1 MDRETVFVFDKKTLS
16 PPEFLTCGTQ
26 TIMDFFPPQFQPY
39 LSLATVVLFIFCGF
53 SLLTLFLT
61 YLRFRDLKHE
71 STRYRLLL
79 QQEKEHN
86 LSLQDRCS
94 ELQTNITRLET
105 ELANEQQNSK
115 EKLAIL
121 EDAEKKLNLQ
131 FQALAN
137 RIFDEKSEKF
147 GQVNRERV
155 QSLLQPLQEQLRGF
169 QKRVDDIQ
177 VNDIRERTSLKEEIL
192 HLRDLN
198 QQINREATNLT
209 RALRGDKKRQGNWG
223 ELVLERVLEKSGLRK
238 DSEYSTQQSF
248 RNQEHQLRKPDV
260 ILHLPDDKDIIIDS
274 KVSLSA
280 WEKYIVAEEE
290 KEKSA
295 YLAEHI
301 TNIRNHVKDL
311 STKDYSSL
319 PGIITLDF
327 VLLFIPIDS
336 SFAVAADTDPNLFSD
351 AYEQRI
357 IIVTPTT
364 LLATLQTIE
373 NLWRYEHQNRNAR
386 EIAERAGAIYDKLRG
401 FLEDMDKV
409 GKQLATCTTTYDSA
423 MNKLARGK
431 GNIISQAG
439 RLTELGV
446 KTKKKIPRSIRD
458 LSDSGTPN

>member
-1 MDRETVFVFDKKTLS
+1 
-16 PPEFLTCGTQ
+16 
-26 TIMDFFPPQFQPY
+26 MDFFPPQFQPY
-39 LSLATVVLFIFCGF
+39 LPLTAIVLFIFCCF
-53 SLLTLFLT
+53 LLLTLFLT
-61 YLRFRDLKHE
+61 YLRFRDLKQE
-71 STRYRLLL
+71 AARYRLLL
-79 QQEKEHN
+79 QQEKE
-86 LSLQDRCS
+86 SCITLQEKSS
-94 ELQTNITRLET
+94 EQQTKITRLET
-105 ELANEQQNSK
+105 QLTNEQQNSK

-121 EDAEKKLNLQ
+121 EDAEKTLNLQ

-147 GQVNRERV
+147 GQENRERV
-155 QSLLQPLQEQLRGF
+155 RSLLQPLQEQLRGF
-169 QKRVDDIQ
+169 QKRIDDIQ

-192 HLRDLN
+192 HLRELN

-238 DSEYSTQQSF
+238 GSEYSTQQSF
-248 RNQEHQLRKPDV
+248 RNHEHQLRKPDV
-260 ILHLPDDKDIIIDS
+260 IIHLPDGKDIIIDS
-274 KVSLSA
+274 KVSLLA
-280 WEKYIVAEEE
+280 WEKYLAAEEE
-290 KEKSA
+290 GDKKS
-295 YLAEHI
+295 YLTEHI
-301 TNIRNHVKDL
+301 ANIRNHVKDL

-319 PGIITLDF
+319 PGILTLDF

-336 SFAVAADTDPNLFSD
+336 SFGVAADSDPNLFSD

-386 EIAERAGAIYDKLRG
+386 EIADRAGAIYDKLRG

-409 GKQLATCTTTYDSA
+409 GRQLATCTTTYDAA

-439 RLTELGV
+439 KLTELGV
-446 KTKKKIPRSIRD
+446 KTKKEIPKSIRD
-458 LSDSGTPN
+458 LSDSDTLN